1 MPTTAENRVIDWEK
15 VISLYNS
22 VKAMYALC
30 EETDPDLCTNLQPLN
45 EFRAALD
52 HLMRI
57 VAIQNVD
64 EYKNKDATDEA
75 RKLQSH
81 LRRAFFDICDMLS
94 INYRGKIVSAL
105 KKYDVECIQ
114 GALPDYYPTVKPRL
128 QEISE
133 IIATL
138 RTGKRFNGSGEET
151 AVDEYL
157 EIVTEL
163 KQYYR
168 TVLSATASLNEL
180 RTKTR
185 VKKAFV
191 YWIIPIGG
199 VIVGAV
205 IGVIGWFL

>member
-1 MPTTAENRVIDWEK
+1 MPTTAEKKAIAWEK
-15 VISLYNS
+15 IIGLYNS

-57 VAIQNVD
+57 VAIENID
-64 EYKNKDATDEA
+64 EYKNKDAVDEA

-94 INYRGKIVSAL
+94 INYRTKIIKSL
-105 KKYDVECIQ
+105 KKYDVDCIQ
-114 GALPDYYPTVKPRL
+114 GALPDYYPIIRPRL

-133 IIATL
+133 TIATL
-138 RTGKRFNGSGEET
+138 RTGKRFNSSSEET

-157 EIVTEL
+157 EIVKEL
-163 KQYYR
+163 KQYYK

-180 RTKTR
+180 RLKTR
-185 VKKAFV
+185 VKKAFI
-191 YWIIPIGG
+191 YWIIPIGAI
-199 VIVGAV
+199 VVGAV

>member
-1 MPTTAENRVIDWEK
+1 MPTTETKTIDWEK
-15 VISLYNS
+15 TISLYNS

-57 VAIQNVD
+57 VAIQNLD
-64 EYKNKDATDEA
+64 EYQHKDAVDEA

-94 INYRGKIVSAL
+94 INYRSKIIAAL
-105 KKYDVECIQ
+105 KRYDAECIQ
-114 GALPDYYPTVKPRL
+114 SVLPDYYPVMRPRL

-133 IIATL
+133 TIATL
-138 RTGKRFNGSGEET
+138 RTEKRFNSSSEET

-157 EIVTEL
+157 KIVKEL
-163 KQYYR
+163 KQYYK
-168 TVLSATASLNEL
+168 TVLSATVSLNEL
-180 RTKTR
+180 RLKMR
-185 VKKAFV
+185 V
-191 YWIIPIGG
+191 
-199 VIVGAV
+199 
-205 IGVIGWFL
+205 